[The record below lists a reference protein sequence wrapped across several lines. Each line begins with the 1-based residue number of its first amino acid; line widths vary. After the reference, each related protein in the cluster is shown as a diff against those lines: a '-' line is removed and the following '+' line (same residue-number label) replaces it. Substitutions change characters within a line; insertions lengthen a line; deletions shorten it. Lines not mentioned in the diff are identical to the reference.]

1 MTTATTACSTQTCEL
16 PVVLNGGNALAF
28 SIGDKATA
36 TCTCEGVFDS
46 SAPSCSESYT
56 AEFSIPVTVTNKVT
70 GEQKNITFTSSYDCT
85 QEGTCDYSVPYD
97 CNYDGTC
104 PADCT
109 LGNTCAKTQ
118 QWVDCKGGSD
128 KTCGF
133 TVKDMTVPGS
143 VKLQNPDLNNGNYA
157 SMSLTTPDC
166 PSMPLPKFDPH
177 AHDTTDAT
185 DTDDTTDAPDTDG
198 TTAASY
204 AVVPTSLL
212 QSQKRAVPQFRA
224 HATTTAHVARGP
236 TAAKAPARLAGSR
249 SKR

>member
-128 KTCGF
+128 RTCGF

-166 PSMPLPKFDPH
+166 PSMPLR
-177 AHDTTDAT
+177 AHDDTYTTYTVGTTDA
-185 DTDDTTDAPDTDG
+185 
-198 TTAASY
+198 SN
-204 AVVPTSLL
+204 AVVTTSLL
-212 QSQKRAVPQFRA
+212 QSRKRAVPQFRA